1 MFRLWLQLI
10 IMKMEINRREFIEKG
25 TKLTLG
31 ISALGLI
38 SNNSFAAREPGKKLN
53 IALVGTGSRGTRT
66 WGKDL
71 MIQYPDQLDMVALC
85 DINPKRLDFAKRY
98 IGTNAPV
105 YLASDFNRMV
115 EETNPDAVIITTTDC
130 FHAEYAIRAM
140 ELGCDVICEKPL
152 VTEAW
157 QAQKLLDT
165 EKRTGRRI
173 ITTFN
178 ARHSASAEEIKK
190 VLVSGT
196 LGRIISAEFMEYL
209 DIDHGASYFRRWH
222 GKSRFSGTL
231 LCHKASHHF
240 DQINWFLDAEP
251 VEVSAFGDVAFY
263 GKNNAFRGKNCR
275 NCSFAD
281 KCDFYWDISSN
292 QLMTDMYVACEKEDG
307 YLRDGCVWDNEID
320 TFDTM
325 TVEVKY
331 NTGAILSYSL
341 NAFLP
346 YEGQRIAFNGQ
357 KGRLDVRRFQR
368 QSWDPGHGSDFRLT
382 HNFKDT
388 KTWHIDPSAGTHGG
402 ADKKLKDLLFLSGQ
416 KDPLGK
422 IADSRAGIL
431 SSLIGIAARQSI
443 ETGEKVKIADV
454 IDFPV
459 GWTFADNQKAQAG
472 TN

>member
-1 MFRLWLQLI
+1 MFRVWLPLI
-10 IMKMEINRREFIEKG
+10 ITKMEINRREFIGKG

-38 SNNSFAAREPGKKLN
+38 SNNSYASPKPGNKLR
-53 IALVGTGSRGTRT
+53 IALVGTGSRGTTT

-71 MIQYPDQLDMVALC
+71 VINYADQLDMVALC
-85 DINPKRLDFAKRY
+85 DINPKRGDFAKGY

-105 YLASDFNRMV
+105 YLARDFKRMI
-115 EETNPDAVIITTTDC
+115 EETNPDALIITTTDC
-130 FHAEYAIRAM
+130 FHAEYAERAM

-152 VTEAW
+152 VTEAL

-165 EKRTGRRI
+165 EKRTGRKL

-178 ARHSASAEEIKK
+178 ARHSAHAEEIKK
-190 VLVSGT
+190 VLISGT
-196 LGRIISAEFMEYL
+196 LGRIISVEFMEYL

-251 VEVSAFGDVAFY
+251 VTVSAFGDVSFY

-275 NCSFAD
+275 NCSFTD
-281 KCDFYWDISSN
+281 KCDFYWDISGN
-292 QLMTDMYVACEKEDG
+292 QLMTDMYVACENEDG

-357 KGRLDVRRFQR
+357 KGRLDIRIFQR
-368 QSWDPGHGSDFRLT
+368 QSWDPGHGSTFRLT
-382 HNFKDT
+382 HNFKET
-388 KTWHIDPSAGTHGG
+388 KTWHVDPSVGTHGG

-443 ETGEKVKIADV
+443 ETGKKVNIADV

-459 GWTFADNQKAQAG
+459 NWTFADNQKS
-472 TN
+472 

>member
-1 MFRLWLQLI
+1 
-10 IMKMEINRREFIEKG
+10 MELNRREFIGKS
-25 TKLTLG
+25 TKLTIG
-31 ISALGLI
+31 MSALGLI
-38 SNNSFAAREPGKKLN
+38 SNSSFAARGPEKKLS
-53 IALVGTGSRGTRT
+53 IALVGTGSRGTGT

-71 MIQYPDQLDMVALC
+71 LIQYPDQLDMVALC
-85 DINPKRLDFAKRY
+85 DINPKRLDFAKKY
-98 IGTNAPV
+98 IGTAAPV
-105 YLASDFNRMV
+105 YLARDFNRMIK
-115 EETNPDAVIITTTDC
+115 ETNPDVVIITTTDC
-130 FHAEYAIRAM
+130 YHAEYAIGAM

-152 VTEAW
+152 VTEAL

-165 EKRTGRRI
+165 EKKTGRKV

-190 VLVSGT
+190 VLMSGT

-263 GKNNAFRGKNCR
+263 GKNNPFRGKNCR
-275 NCSFAD
+275 NCSFTD
-281 KCDFYWDISSN
+281 KCEFYWDISGS

-331 NTGAILSYSL
+331 NTGVILSYTL

-368 QSWDPGHGSDFRLT
+368 QPWDPGHGSDFRLT
-382 HNFKDT
+382 HSFKDT
-388 KTWHIDPSAGTHGG
+388 KTWHVDPSVGTHGG
-402 ADKKLKDLLFLSGQ
+402 ADKKLKDLLFLQ
-416 KDPLGK
+416 EEKDPLGK
-422 IADSRAGIL
+422 MADSRAGIF

-443 ETGEKVKIADV
+443 ETGKKVTISDL

-459 GWTFADNQKAQAG
+459 GWTFADSRKS
-472 TN
+472 

>member
-1 MFRLWLQLI
+1 M
-10 IMKMEINRREFIEKG
+10 
-25 TKLTLG
+25 
-31 ISALGLI
+31 
-38 SNNSFAAREPGKKLN
+38 
-53 IALVGTGSRGTRT
+53 
-66 WGKDL
+66 
-71 MIQYPDQLDMVALC
+71 
-85 DINPKRLDFAKRY
+85 
-98 IGTNAPV
+98 
-105 YLASDFNRMV
+105 
-115 EETNPDAVIITTTDC
+115 
-130 FHAEYAIRAM
+130 
-140 ELGCDVICEKPL
+140 
-152 VTEAW
+152 
-157 QAQKLLDT
+157 
-165 EKRTGRRI
+165 
-173 ITTFN
+173 
-178 ARHSASAEEIKK
+178 
-190 VLVSGT
+190 SGT

-263 GKNNAFRGKNCR
+263 GKNNPFRGKNCR
-275 NCSFAD
+275 NCSFTD
-281 KCDFYWDISSN
+281 KCEFYWDISGS

-331 NTGAILSYSL
+331 NTGVILSYTL

-368 QSWDPGHGSDFRLT
+368 QPWDPGHGSDFRLT
-382 HNFKDT
+382 HSFKDT
-388 KTWHIDPSAGTHGG
+388 KTWHVDPSVGTHGG
-402 ADKKLKDLLFLSGQ
+402 ADKKLKDLLFLQ
-416 KDPLGK
+416 EEKDPLGK
-422 IADSRAGIL
+422 MADSRAGIF

-443 ETGEKVKIADV
+443 ETGKKVTISDL

-459 GWTFADNQKAQAG
+459 GWTFADNRKS
-472 TN
+472 